1 MPIDPPGTLTVT
13 DIEKQVESIWRD
25 VLNVPADQTDG
36 TFFELNG
43 QSISAVRIVAR
54 VQEEIGVQMDLGD
67 LFEDPDL
74 ATFTRDIVAKAE
86 ARGR

>member
-1 MPIDPPGTLTVT
+1 MPIDQPGTMSAT
-13 DIEKQVESIWRD
+13 DIEKRAEVIWRD
-25 VLNVPADQTDG
+25 VLSVPAHHEDK

-54 VQEEIGVQMDLGD
+54 VQEEIGVTMDLGD

-74 ATFTRDIVAKAE
+74 ATFTRDVIAKAE
-86 ARGR
+86 TRKG

>member
-1 MPIDPPGTLTVT
+1 
-13 DIEKQVESIWRD
+13 
-25 VLNVPADQTDG
+25 
-36 TFFELNG
+36 
-43 QSISAVRIVAR
+43 VRIVAR